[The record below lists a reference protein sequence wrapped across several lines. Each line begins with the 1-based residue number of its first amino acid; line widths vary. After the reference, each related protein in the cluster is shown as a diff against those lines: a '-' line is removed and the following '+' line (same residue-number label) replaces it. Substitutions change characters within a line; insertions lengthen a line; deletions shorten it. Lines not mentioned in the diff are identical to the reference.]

1 MQQIYALNLASCMRL
16 QTLLM
21 LRSLVLLSFIWIVFP
36 LRAQEYKFQALGV
49 EDGLSQITVSDIC
62 QDEKSRIWIATLD
75 GLNCYDGNRIK
86 VFNHFQTDSISYG
99 NLYVTQM
106 VEDGR
111 GSLFLLT
118 STGLFQ
124 FDLETEKYYQL
135 PVSSPSALAKG
146 KHGVWIAEEGKLF
159 LYNKDTR
166 KLKQRFADL
175 KLPTLGPSMV
185 EDSAGSLWIAL
196 KDGGAMRI
204 GADGKTTLNLPEVKV
219 MKLIK
224 GNDRNIWI
232 GSQRHGVFCFTPQ
245 GTMNRHYEYNDKS
258 DYKVRDDMA
267 RAICQDLE
275 GNLWIG
281 YRSGLSKIEI
291 ATGKIYHY
299 QADPNRVGAMSN
311 RSVTSL
317 YTDNQ
322 GTVWVGTY
330 WGGVNYFSP
339 EYQHFAHYHASVDGL
354 SFPVVGAMVEDK
366 SGDIWICTEGGG
378 LNLYQPE
385 HEKFRHFNVRTGCHF
400 STDFLKDITYDEVR
414 NCLWIAA
421 DYTNKI
427 NCFHLDSYRNDIYSL
442 TPDSGKDRDKDIG
455 EALFALA
462 DTPDHLYIGAT
473 SAVVCL
479 DKQTLKSEVLF
490 YQKELFTHNY
500 NTLLLDSKNRLWFA
514 ADEGCVAYSINSKRF
529 ETYKI
534 SLKKHV
540 RSQKELINVIYE
552 DREGNIWAG
561 THGNG
566 LFLLDKK
573 TNTFHL
579 NISGNVL
586 SGENIRVLG
595 ETPTGKLLIGT
606 GHGLSML
613 ENKQEKKEGKIVNF
627 NSKTGFPLTLVNR
640 KSLHVSR
647 KHTIFMGGTTGMIAI
662 KESSLQYPPKIYDL
676 QLSHLYIN
684 NKEIKTGDES
694 GILNKSFAYT
704 YRIELDYSQNVFSIG
719 FSTDN
724 FLHIDGGEVVYRLTG
739 YNDKWSENR
748 SDNDITYTNISPGD
762 YVFEIR
768 LKNHPET
775 TRHLQITITPPF
787 YATWWAYT
795 IYICVIFGI
804 LFFVVREYRIRLFLK
819 TSLDFELREKQHIE
833 EMNQSKLRFF
843 TNISHEIRTPITLIL
858 GQVDLLLNSGKLST
872 YAYSKLLNIHKN
884 AGNLKSLITELLD
897 FRKQEQGLL
906 KLRISQFD
914 LCALMKEHYVLFKE
928 LAANRNISFALHTDC
943 EQCSMWG
950 DRMQIQ
956 KVVNNLL
963 SNAFKYTPDGGSIA
977 LNLASGTDYGTDE
990 CTFTVS
996 DNGAGISEEDYLKIF
1011 ERFYQVENIGQ
1022 YGGTGIGLALSQGIV
1037 KAHQGDITV
1046 ESQLGK
1052 GSCFKVTLKKGD
1064 AHFDHSVL
1072 RMAPDQDKEYI
1083 YYSEDKAAL
1092 IEEVQSAQNENGITD
1107 CKLLVIDD
1115 NEEIRNILVDIFS
1128 PLYTIETAS
1137 NGEEGYEKVKA
1148 MQPDLVISDIMMP
1161 GIPGTELCARIKNNI
1176 ETCHIPVVLLTAL
1189 SAPERELGGLRIGAD
1204 CYVVK
1209 PFNMRR
1215 LVMQCNN
1222 LINTRRVLQQK
1233 YARQLDS
1240 KVEKIATNMLDQKFI
1255 EQATEVVGDHM
1266 EDPEFS
1272 IDTFSRE
1279 MGVGRTVLFQKI
1291 KGITGST
1298 PNNFVMNLRLK
1309 KAAHFL
1315 LNAPEMNIS
1324 DIAYRLGFGNPQYF
1338 NKCFKELFGV
1348 APTHYRKSQNSP
1360 SQEAAN

>member
-1 MQQIYALNLASCMRL
+1 VAR
-16 QTLLM
+16 
-21 LRSLVLLSFIWIVFP
+21 LVLSTIILDMREQRLFYILIFILLSLSGVVLP
-36 LRAQEYKFQALGV
+36 LQSQEYKFRTLGV

-75 GLNCYDGNRIK
+75 GLNCFDGNHIK
-86 VFNHFQTDSISYG
+86 VFNHFHNDSISYG

-106 VEDGR
+106 VEDGQ
-111 GSLFLLT
+111 GSLFLLA

-124 FDLETEKYYQL
+124 FDLETEKYYLL
-135 PVSSPSALAKG
+135 PVSTPSTLAKG
-146 KHGVWIAEEGKLF
+146 KMGVWIVEDGKLF
-159 LYNKDTR
+159 LYDKNTR
-166 KLKQRFADL
+166 SLEPMYADL
-175 KLPTLGPSMV
+175 QLPDSGLTMV
-185 EDSAGSLWIAL
+185 EGAEGSVWVAL
-196 KDGGAMRI
+196 KDGGIMRVDTCGAMS
-204 GADGKTTLNLPEVKV
+204 LHLPGIKV

-224 GNDRNIWI
+224 SNDQHIWV
-232 GSQRHGVFCFTPQ
+232 GSQDHGVYCFSSQ
-245 GTMNRHYEYNDKS
+245 GTVIHHYEYDDKS
-258 DYKVRDDMA
+258 AYKVRDDMA
-267 RAICQDLE
+267 RALCQDLE
-275 GNLWIG
+275 GNIWVG
-281 YRSGLSKIEI
+281 YRSGLSKIEV
-291 ATGKIYHY
+291 ASGKVFHY

-317 YTDNQ
+317 YTDKQ

-330 WGGVNYFSP
+330 WGGVNFFSP
-339 EYQHFAHYHASVDGL
+339 EYQHYIHFRASDSGL
-354 SFPVVGAMVEDK
+354 SFPVVGAMAEDK

-378 LNLYQPE
+378 LDLYQPE
-385 HEKFRHFNVRTGCHF
+385 QGKFKHFNARTGYHF
-400 STDFLKDITYDEVR
+400 STDYLKDVVFDEAN

-421 DYTNKI
+421 DFTNKI
-427 NCFHLDSYRNDIYSL
+427 NCFHLDNYRNDIYSL
-442 TPDSGKDRDKDIG
+442 ETPGEESVG

-462 DTPDHLYIGAT
+462 DTPRKLYVGTT
-473 SAVVCL
+473 SAVVSL

-514 ADEGCVAYSINSKRF
+514 SDDGCVAYVIDEKRF

-534 SLKKHV
+534 SLKKQV
-540 RSQKELINVIYE
+540 RSQKELVNVIYE
-552 DREGNIWAG
+552 DRKGNIWVG

-566 LFLLDKK
+566 LFLL
-573 TNTFHL
+573 NTKDRLFHL
-579 NISGNVL
+579 HTPESVL
-586 SGENIRVLG
+586 SGDNIRVLG
-595 ETPTGKLLIGT
+595 ETPSGNLLIGT

-613 ENKQEKKEGKIVNF
+613 EQKEGKVINF

-640 KSLHVSR
+640 KSMHVSR
-647 KHTIFMGGTTGMIAI
+647 NHDIYMGGATGLVAI
-662 KESSLQYPPKIYDL
+662 RESSLYYPPKIYDL
-676 QLSHLYIN
+676 ELAHLYVN
-684 NKEIKTGDES
+684 NKEITTGDQT

-704 YRIELDYSQNVFSIG
+704 DRIRLNYLQNVFSIG

-724 FLHIDGGEVVYRLTG
+724 FLHIGGGEVEYRLIG
-739 YNDKWSENR
+739 YNDEWSENR
-748 SDNDITYTNISPGD
+748 LGNDITYTNISPGD

-768 LKNHPET
+768 LKNFPEVI
-775 TRHLQITITPPF
+775 RSLHIMITPPF
-787 YATWWAYT
+787 YATWWAYA
-795 IYICVIFGI
+795 IYVCVILTI

-819 TSLDFELREKQHIE
+819 TSLDFELREKQYIE

-906 KLRISQFD
+906 KLKVSQFD
-914 LCALMKEHYVLFKE
+914 LYSLLKEHYVLFKE

-943 EQCSMWG
+943 EQCLVWG

-963 SNAFKYTPDGGSIA
+963 SNAFKYTSDGGSITME
-977 LNLASGTDYGTDE
+977 LADGADE
-990 CTFTVS
+990 CMFSVS
-996 DNGAGISEEDYLKIF
+996 DNGAGISEEDYVKIF

-1064 AHFDHSVL
+1064 AHFDASVS
-1072 RMAPDQDKEYI
+1072 RIEPEHDKEYI
-1083 YYSEDKAAL
+1083 YYSEDREAL
-1092 IEEVQSAQNENGITD
+1092 IEEVQSAQNESGTTD

-1128 PLYTIETAS
+1128 PLYTVETAS
-1137 NGEEGYEKVKA
+1137 NGEEGYEKVKV

-1161 GIPGTELCARIKNNI
+1161 GIPGTELCAKIKNNI

-1189 SAPERELGGLRIGAD
+1189 SAPERELEGLRIGAD
-1204 CYVVK
+1204 IYVVK

-1222 LINTRRVLQQK
+1222 LINTRRLLQNK
-1233 YARQLDS
+1233 YAHQLDS
-1240 KVEKIATNMLDQKFI
+1240 KAEKIATNELDQKFI
-1255 EQATEVVGDHM
+1255 EQATQVVEANM
-1266 EDPEFS
+1266 ENPEFS
-1272 IDTFSRE
+1272 VDVFSRE

-1298 PNNFVMNLRLK
+1298 PNNFIMNLRLK
-1309 KAAHFL
+1309 KAAYFL
-1315 LNAPEMNIS
+1315 LNVPEMNIS

-1338 NKCFKELFGV
+1338 NKCFKELFDI
-1348 APTHYRKSQNSP
+1348 APTQYRKSQNASSDP
-1360 SQEAAN
+1360 SVK